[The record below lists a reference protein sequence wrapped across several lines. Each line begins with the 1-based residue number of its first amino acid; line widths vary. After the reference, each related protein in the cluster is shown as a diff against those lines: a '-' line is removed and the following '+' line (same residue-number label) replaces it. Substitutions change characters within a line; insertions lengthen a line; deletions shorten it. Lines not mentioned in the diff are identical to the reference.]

1 MKIKCYEVK
10 DMNGVEI
17 LAINEIVAET
27 TFNWVAFLIPFC
39 IVVAL
44 FLGIGFLF
52 SSMYKDKSNILIGMI
67 LGIAFG
73 CVFGC
78 MCGFGF
84 GNPVAY
90 ENQYKVIIS
99 DEVHMNDFLEK
110 YEVLDQEG
118 KIYTVRERLQK

>member
-1 MKIKCYEVK
+1 
-10 DMNGVEI
+10 MNGVEI

-27 TFNWVAFLIPFC
+27 TFNCVAFLIPLGI
-39 IVVAL
+39 IVVL

-52 SSMYKDKSNILIGMI
+52 SCMYNDKWNILIGMI

-73 CVFGC
+73 CVFGWA
-78 MCGFGF
+78 CGFGF

-99 DEVHMNDFLEK
+99 DEVQMNDFIKK
-110 YEVLDQEG
+110 YEILDQEG
-118 KIYTVRERLQK
+118 KIYTVRERQ